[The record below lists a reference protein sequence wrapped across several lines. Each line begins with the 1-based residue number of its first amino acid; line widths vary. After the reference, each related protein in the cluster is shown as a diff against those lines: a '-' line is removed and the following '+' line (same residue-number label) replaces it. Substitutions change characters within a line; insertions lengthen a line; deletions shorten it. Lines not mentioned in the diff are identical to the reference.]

1 METIPMLFC
10 AVTDRYRGT
19 PHVAYMDKKEGKFIE
34 ITYDM
39 LRTHVEDYAFALEKI
54 GIETGDRIAIISE
67 NRYEWVLTDFATLL
81 VGGVDVP
88 LFPTLTAKQIAYI
101 LNHSQA
107 VLCAVSTYHQLN
119 KLASVAEE
127 LETLEG
133 IILFDAERGQTAQK
147 SIVGRIPVYS
157 IGELIEEGK
166 SVSDSRAARI
176 SSFLQRTQP
185 DDLCTIIYTSG
196 TTGTPKGVML
206 THRNI
211 LSNVEAARAVIEVRE
226 DDVFLSYLPLCHSYE
241 RTAGYYTAFAS
252 GATTAFAES
261 LETVRTN
268 LQEVRPTVMTSV
280 PQFFE
285 RVRKG
290 IYARIAQESKY
301 RQRIFDWAVAVGM
314 QRIMENEERGRSSIA
329 TALRYRLADRLVLQK
344 LRNAAGGRLRLFV
357 SGGGPLAAD
366 VNRFFW
372 AIGLPILE
380 GYGLTEASPVLTVN
394 RLDDNEFGTVGKPL
408 PGVEIRIDDSGEILA
423 RGPNIMRGY
432 WRDPLATA
440 EVLDQEGWL
449 HTGDIGEWTAKGNLK
464 ITDRVKNIIVTSGGK
479 NVAPQTVEAVLQ
491 RLPFVA
497 QVILVGD
504 NRPFCAALI
513 VPDED
518 NLRALARQHKID
530 DQRSIEELCQDT
542 ALIAALMPDIEHAQ
556 RDLAKYERARRIALI
571 PEPFTVEN
579 GLLTPTLKLR
589 RKQIHERYA
598 AIIERL
604 YAETQRA
611 K

>member
-1 METIPMLFC
+1 MQTIPELFC
-10 AVTDRYRGT
+10 AITDRYRST
-19 PHVAYMDKKEGKFIE
+19 SRTAYMYKHEGKYVG
-34 ITYDM
+34 ITYGMVRKD
-39 LRTHVEDYAFALEKI
+39 VEDYALALDMI
-54 GIETGDRIAIISE
+54 GVEAGDRIGIVSE

-88 LFPTLTAKQIAYI
+88 IFPTLTAKQIAYI

-107 VLCAVSTYHQLN
+107 ILCAVSTYHQLN

-133 IILFDAERGQTAQK
+133 IILFDAEKGQPAQK
-147 SIVGRIPVYS
+147 SIGERGIPIYS
-157 IGELIEEGK
+157 IGELIEKGRSYSGDRK
-166 SVSDSRAARI
+166 IRIAAL
-176 SSFLQRTQP
+176 LQRTQP

-211 LSNVEAARAVIEVRE
+211 LSNVEAARKVIEVWE
-226 DDVFLSYLPLCHSYE
+226 DDIFLSYLPMCHSYE
-241 RTAGYYTAFAS
+241 RTTGYYTAFVS

-261 LETVRTN
+261 LESVRTN

-280 PQFFE
+280 PQLFE
-285 RVRKG
+285 RIRNG
-290 IYARIAQESKY
+290 IYARIVNEAKY
-301 RQRIFDWAVAVGM
+301 RQRIFEWAVAVGL
-314 QRIMENEERGRSSIA
+314 RRVKEREERGRSSLA
-329 TALRYRLADRLVLQK
+329 TELRYRIADRLVFQK
-344 LRNAAGGRLRLFV
+344 LRSAAGGRIRLFV
-357 SGGGPLAAD
+357 SGGGPLSAE

-394 RLDDNEFGTVGKPL
+394 RLDSNEFGTVGKPL
-408 PGVEIRIDDSGEILA
+408 PGIEIRIDESGEILA
-423 RGPNIMRGY
+423 RGPNIMHGY
-432 WRDPLATA
+432 WRDPVATA
-440 EVLDQEGWL
+440 EVLSSDGWL
-449 HTGDIGEWTAKGNLK
+449 HTGDIGGWTPKGNLR
-464 ITDRVKNIIVTSGGK
+464 ITDRIKNIIVTSGGK
-479 NVAPQTVEAVLQ
+479 NLAPQAVEAVLQ

-513 VPDED
+513 VPDEA
-518 NLRALARQHKID
+518 NLRVVARQRSIN

-542 ALIAALMPDIEHAQ
+542 ALIAALMPAIELAQ

-579 GLLTPTLKLR
+579 GLLTPTLKPR

-598 AIIERL
+598 AVIERL
-604 YAETQRA
+604 YAEIA
-611 K
+611 